1 MDLAALLKDYGL
13 PLALAVYFI
22 AQFISLSKEYNNYV
36 KDIAQKAISAIEKS
50 TEVDNKMLGVAD
62 RLEKRLD
69 NERVN

>member
-1 MDLAALLKDYGL
+1 MDLGALLKDFGL

-22 AQFISLSKEYNNYV
+22 WQFISTTKEYNNYV

-69 NERVN
+69 NERGN